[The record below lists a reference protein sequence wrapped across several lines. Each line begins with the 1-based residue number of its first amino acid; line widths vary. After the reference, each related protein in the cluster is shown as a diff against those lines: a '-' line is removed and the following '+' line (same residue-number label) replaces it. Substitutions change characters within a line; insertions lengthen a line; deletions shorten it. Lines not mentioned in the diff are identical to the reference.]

1 MQHLTP
7 LEPGVVFWG
16 ERDNLAEIR
25 SLDVRCGQLITPG
38 GMQVVRWVGEVL
50 LRGPAKLVARGE
62 FFG

>member
-25 SLDVRCGQLITPG
+25 SLGVRCGQLVTPG
-38 GMQVVRWVGEVL
+38 AHAVEPRTAEPWKADDFTITGR
-50 LRGPAKLVARGE
+50 LRRL
-62 FFG
+62 

>member
-25 SLDVRCGQLITPG
+25 SLGVRCGQFITPG
-38 GMQVVRWVGEVL
+38 GMPLEPKHGRALDGRRFHDRRR
-50 LRGPAKLVARGE
+50 LRRV
-62 FFG
+62 